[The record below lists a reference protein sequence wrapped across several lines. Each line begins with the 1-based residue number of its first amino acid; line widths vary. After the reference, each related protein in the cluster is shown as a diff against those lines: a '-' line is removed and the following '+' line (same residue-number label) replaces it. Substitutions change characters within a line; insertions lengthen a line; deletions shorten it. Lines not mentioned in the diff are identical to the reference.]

1 MSLEDREA
9 QLKDT
14 RIAQP
19 ATLAMDIAI
28 ARLLRSF
35 GVEAD
40 MVAGHSLGEYAAC
53 VVAGIMSFT
62 DAIHAVS
69 ARGREMAAI
78 HLDDPGKMAS
88 ISAGMDVVAP
98 LLEQVTD
105 YVIAA
110 NKNCPSQTVIAGSS
124 SGVQDMLTL
133 CKENGIRSQELQV
146 SHAFHTKIVA
156 PAAEPLK
163 RVLQNLVSSY
173 TTSSNIDEC
182 NWRLVPHSVPHIID
196 VLSQQIAS
204 PVEWIKQLKVCT
216 PTMLVSLLNVVPRER

>member
-1 MSLEDREA
+1 MGMGLAKRFEIVQQTFDEAEAIFQQEVGVSLKAFIEGNANMSLEEREA

-124 SGVQDMLTL
+124 SGVLDMLAL
-133 CKENGIRSQELQV
+133 CKENGIEVNNYKYHTLFIPKLSLRLQR
-146 SHAFHTKIVA
+146 H
-156 PAAEPLK
+156 
-163 RVLQNLVSSY
+163 
-173 TTSSNIDEC
+173 
-182 NWRLVPHSVPHIID
+182 
-196 VLSQQIAS
+196 
-204 PVEWIKQLKVCT
+204 
-216 PTMLVSLLNVVPRER
+216 